1 VAFGPNGRWAGGS
14 VQLGPHRGANCT
26 NPLPRSG
33 SGAPPGAAGAASPT
47 PRPAATRS
55 VCARRSSRSR
65 SGSPRHWPSGR
76 RIRPSSC
83 RFSRPR
89 CGDCSRNCPRR
100 QTGSR
105 GRNDERS
112 KRSPPARTHHRPPS
126 SEHNDSSRPPSS
138 ATLVLLSPLNARA
151 GRDQAARNRRRRAA
165 SPAAPARRQPALRT
179 PPAAADSNRRMHAPR
194 RSRSSRTAR
203 HRRLDRRHAHHVRQH
218 LAMGFDAA
226 QARSTISTLGES
238 GMPRLL
244 PRAIE

>member
-1 VAFGPNGRWAGGS
+1 MSSWCSFSHTPACCHALSLRQAVIPQPKREPTALAEWATHKTE
-14 VQLGPHRGANCT
+14 QL
-26 NPLPRSG
+26 PLL
-33 SGAPPGAAGAASPT
+33 APAL
-47 PRPAATRS
+47 RRLLEELPAAADGLS
-55 VCARRSSRSR
+55 
-65 SGSPRHWPSGR
+65 
-76 RIRPSSC
+76 
-83 RFSRPR
+83 
-89 CGDCSRNCPRR
+89 
-100 QTGSR
+100 